1 MEIIYYLAGIVIG
14 MSIGI
19 TIGVGV
25 MTISGIINEHKGTQK

>member
-14 MSIGI
+14 MGIGI

-25 MTISGIINEHKGTQK
+25 MTIKEIIDDYKGTQK